1 MHFQKTE
8 LLEIEE
14 NPYFILF
21 CAFPTEGNTLKW
33 AVVNL

>member
-8 LLEIEE
+8 LLEIE
-14 NPYFILF
+14 NTYFILF
-21 CAFPTEGNTLKW
+21 CAFPTEGNMLKW